1 MGKFS
6 LNLISTFSFFYYLFI
21 QVIGRLLFWVKPK
34 QRVTLLVSFPDNSRG
49 IIKEYIENQY
59 NFELRLILTRHA
71 INLDKEFPTVPCFK
85 LKETSPIGLIVAIY
99 YLLSSKT
106 VITDNYFVATTVL
119 TYKKNIECI
128 QVWHANGA
136 FKRFGLQDITIKNR
150 TKSDIERFKKVYKS
164 FDKIVVGSEKMADIF
179 SESFG
184 LKHDCFL
191 RFGVPLT
198 DQYFRQLKDNS
209 IYKTKFKNKKIILY
223 APTFRDNN
231 FGSISLPF
239 SEKELKIDLK
249 GNYVLLVKLHPVM
262 RELAELP
269 KSDWIVDV
277 SHENLSEL
285 IKASDLL
292 ISDYSSV
299 PFEFALLDKPIL
311 FYTYDIENYDKTR
324 GLNKNYSEIIPGV
337 PCNNSIMLLNQLKDM
352 DKLQAEVERFSREWN
367 QYSRGDA
374 SRQLLSYIN
383 EKSS

>member
-1 MGKFS
+1 MKKIH
-6 LNLISTFSFFYYLFI
+6 LNITSAFAFLYYLFI
-21 QVIGRLLFWVKPK
+21 QIIGKLLFWVKPK
-34 QRVTLLVSFPDNSRG
+34 QRVTLLVSFPDNSRE
-49 IIKEYIENQY
+49 IIKEYIEHQY
-59 NFELRLILTRHA
+59 HFELRLILTRHA
-71 INLDKEFPTVPCFK
+71 VNLDKEFPAIPCFK

-106 VITDNYFVATTVL
+106 VITDNYFVTTTVL

-136 FKRFGLQDITIKNR
+136 LKRFGLQDTTINSR
-150 TKSDIERFKKVYKS
+150 TKSDIERFKNVYKS

-179 SESFG
+179 SESFA

-198 DQYFRQLKDNS
+198 DQYFSQLKEKS
-209 IYKTKFKNKKIILY
+209 IYKTKFENKKIILY

-231 FGSISLPF
+231 FGSVSLPF

-262 RELAELP
+262 REMAKLP
-269 KSDWIVDV
+269 ESDWILDV

-285 IKASDLL
+285 IQASDLL

-299 PFEFALLDKPIL
+299 PFEFALLNKPIL
-311 FYTYDIENYDKTR
+311 FYTYDMEDYDKTR
-324 GLNKNYSEIIPGV
+324 GLLKNYTEIIPGV
-337 PCNNSIMLLNQLKDM
+337 PCSNSIMLLNQLKDTN
-352 DKLQAEVERFSREWN
+352 KLQSEVERFSSEWN
-367 QYSRGDA
+367 QYSRGNA
-374 SRQLLSYIN
+374 SKQLLSYIN
-383 EKSS
+383 EKL

>member
-1 MGKFS
+1 MEKFRLS
-6 LNLISTFSFFYYLFI
+6 LISAFAFFYCLFI
-21 QVIGRLLFWVKPK
+21 QIIGKLLFWIKPK
-34 QRVTLLVSFPDNSRG
+34 QRVTLLVSFPDNSRE
-49 IIKEYIENQY
+49 IIKEYIEHQY

-71 INLDKEFPTVPCFK
+71 VNLDKEFPAVPCFK
-85 LKETSPIGLIVAIY
+85 LKETSPIDLIVAIY

-136 FKRFGLQDITIKNR
+136 FKRFGLQDVTIKNR

-179 SESFG
+179 SESFA

-198 DQYFRQLKDNS
+198 DQYFSQLKEKS
-209 IYKTKFKNKKIILY
+209 IYKTKFESKKIILY

-231 FGSISLPF
+231 FGSVSLPF

-262 RELAELP
+262 RKLAILP
-269 KSDWIVDV
+269 ESDWIIDV

-285 IKASDLL
+285 IQASDLL

-311 FYTYDIENYDKTR
+311 FYTYDMEAYDKTR
-324 GLNKNYSEIIPGV
+324 GLIKNFSEIIPGV
-337 PCNNSIMLLNQLKDM
+337 PCSNSIMLLNQMKDIN
-352 DKLQAEVERFSREWN
+352 KLQSEVERFSREWN
-367 QYSRGDA
+367 QYSRGNA
-374 SRQLLSYIN
+374 SKQLLSYIN
-383 EKSS
+383 EKLN

>member
-1 MGKFS
+1 M
-6 LNLISTFSFFYYLFI
+6 
-21 QVIGRLLFWVKPK
+21 
-34 QRVTLLVSFPDNSRG
+34 
-49 IIKEYIENQY
+49 
-59 NFELRLILTRHA
+59 
-71 INLDKEFPTVPCFK
+71 
-85 LKETSPIGLIVAIY
+85 
-99 YLLSSKT
+99 
-106 VITDNYFVATTVL
+106 TDNYFVATTVL

-285 IKASDLL
+285 IQASDLL

-311 FYTYDIENYDKTR
+311 FYTYDIEDYDKTR

-337 PCNNSIMLLNQLKDM
+337 PCNNSIMLLNQMKDM

-367 QYSRGDA
+367 LYSRGNA
-374 SRQLLSYIN
+374 SKLLLSYVN
-383 EKSS
+383 EKLN

>member
-1 MGKFS
+1 MTSAFAF
-6 LNLISTFSFFYYLFI
+6 LYYLFI
-21 QVIGRLLFWVKPK
+21 QIIGKLLFWVKPK
-34 QRVTLLVSFPDNSRG
+34 QRVTLLVSFPDNSRE
-49 IIKEYIENQY
+49 IIKEYIEHQY
-59 NFELRLILTRHA
+59 HFELRLILTRHA
-71 INLDKEFPTVPCFK
+71 VNLDKEFPAIPCFK

-106 VITDNYFVATTVL
+106 VITDNYFVTTTVL

-136 FKRFGLQDITIKNR
+136 LKRFGLQDTTINSR
-150 TKSDIERFKKVYKS
+150 TKSDIERFKNVYKS

-179 SESFG
+179 SESFA

-198 DQYFRQLKDNS
+198 DQYFSQLKEKS
-209 IYKTKFKNKKIILY
+209 IYKTKFENKKIILY

-231 FGSISLPF
+231 FGSVSLPF

-262 RELAELP
+262 REMAKLP
-269 KSDWIVDV
+269 ESDWILDV

-285 IKASDLL
+285 IQASDLL

-299 PFEFALLDKPIL
+299 PFEFALLNKPIL
-311 FYTYDIENYDKTR
+311 FYTYDMEDYDKTR
-324 GLNKNYSEIIPGV
+324 GLLKNYTEIIPGV
-337 PCNNSIMLLNQLKDM
+337 PCSNSIMLLNQLKDTN
-352 DKLQAEVERFSREWN
+352 KLQSEVERFSSEWN
-367 QYSRGDA
+367 QYSRGNA
-374 SRQLLSYIN
+374 SKQLLSYIN
-383 EKSS
+383 EKL

>member
-1 MGKFS
+1 MEKFRLS
-6 LNLISTFSFFYYLFI
+6 LISAFAFFYYLFI
-21 QVIGRLLFWVKPK
+21 QIIGKLLFWIKPK
-34 QRVTLLVSFPDNSRG
+34 QRVTLLVSFPDNSRE
-49 IIKEYIENQY
+49 IIKEYIEHQY

-71 INLDKEFPTVPCFK
+71 VNLDKEFPAVPCFK
-85 LKETSPIGLIVAIY
+85 LKETSPIDLIVAIY

-136 FKRFGLQDITIKNR
+136 FKRFGLQDVTIKNR

-179 SESFG
+179 SESFA

-198 DQYFRQLKDNS
+198 DQYFSQLKEKS
-209 IYKTKFKNKKIILY
+209 IYKTKFESKKIILY

-231 FGSISLPF
+231 FGSVSLPF

-262 RELAELP
+262 RKLAILP
-269 KSDWIVDV
+269 ESDWIIDV

-285 IKASDLL
+285 IQASDLL

-311 FYTYDIENYDKTR
+311 FYTYDMEAYDKTR
-324 GLNKNYSEIIPGV
+324 GLIKNFSEIIPGV
-337 PCNNSIMLLNQLKDM
+337 PCSNSIMLLNQMKDIN
-352 DKLQAEVERFSREWN
+352 KLQSEVERFSREWN
-367 QYSRGDA
+367 QYSRGNA
-374 SRQLLSYIN
+374 SKQLLSYIN
-383 EKSS
+383 EKLN